1 MNISN
6 EPRAHLALSTRVH
19 VVRTHEVAW
28 IAPNLGSVALTL
40 LAANYDGDTPLRG
53 VALRWIERNGWWAV
67 LALAFTVGGVLWSWR
82 EPIGE
87 MWREGWRD
95 WRSTRWREQR
105 YVVVSVVLALAA
117 AILAAVLGS

>member
-1 MNISN
+1 M
-6 EPRAHLALSTRVH
+6 
-19 VVRTHEVAW
+19 
-28 IAPNLGSVALTL
+28 ALTL

-53 VALRWIERNGWWAV
+53 VALRWIERSGWWAV